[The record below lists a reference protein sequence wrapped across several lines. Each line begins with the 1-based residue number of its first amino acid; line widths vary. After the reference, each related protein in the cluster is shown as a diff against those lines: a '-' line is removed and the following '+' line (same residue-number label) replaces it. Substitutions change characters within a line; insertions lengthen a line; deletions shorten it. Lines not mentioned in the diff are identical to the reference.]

1 MISENNNL
9 EDIDTNICL
18 DQCPTPQVGNPVT
31 NECEQGNFRKFI
43 CFYGPRVSN
52 LRKNFK

>member
-31 NECEQGNFRKFI
+31 NECEQGNFRKF
-43 CFYGPRVSN
+43 V
-52 LRKNFK
+52 